1 MKISTEISSFRSWGG
16 NREILRLLKDSG
28 FDAYDFSMFRGDKDR
43 IVDDSH
49 YIREAESLREYAAA
63 LGIVCNQ
70 SHAPFPTALPGDD
83 AFNAAMFDEIVRAI
97 EVSGALG
104 AKVCVVHPCNYYTAE
119 QNAGLYTRFEPFAR
133 RAGVKIGVENMW
145 NWKEGETHACAA
157 ACSEHGDFLRHLT
170 LLPEDVFVACLDI
183 GHAEMA
189 GLNTS
194 AVQMIETLGGRLQ
207 AIHLHDNDRVHDNH
221 ELPYSRNISFG
232 PVIGALKKIGY
243 RGDITLEAS
252 SFPPRF
258 PAALYPAVARLMAGV
273 ADSFRTALAEQK
285 A

>member
-104 AKVCVVHPCNYYTAE
+104 AKVCVVHPCN
-119 QNAGLYTRFEPFAR
+119 
-133 RAGVKIGVENMW
+133 
-145 NWKEGETHACAA
+145 
-157 ACSEHGDFLRHLT
+157 
-170 LLPEDVFVACLDI
+170 
-183 GHAEMA
+183 
-189 GLNTS
+189 
-194 AVQMIETLGGRLQ
+194 
-207 AIHLHDNDRVHDNH
+207 
-221 ELPYSRNISFG
+221 
-232 PVIGALKKIGY
+232 
-243 RGDITLEAS
+243 
-252 SFPPRF
+252 
-258 PAALYPAVARLMAGV
+258 
-273 ADSFRTALAEQK
+273 
-285 A
+285 